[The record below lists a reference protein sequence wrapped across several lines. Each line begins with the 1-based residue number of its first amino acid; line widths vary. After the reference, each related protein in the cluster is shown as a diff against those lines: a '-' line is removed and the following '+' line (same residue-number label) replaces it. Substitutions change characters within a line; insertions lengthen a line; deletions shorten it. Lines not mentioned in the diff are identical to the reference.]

1 MLTWYFLPLVFGAP
15 LFIFAFIC
23 SPTGRLEE
31 YLNCM
36 DKIQKAVEYFQDN
49 SPDSPELNRVVG
61 RRSGSWQGWERDRQT
76 DMCRLPSCCKR
87 LVGLLPGEKGVWA
100 QLRKCSF
107 WLFFLS
113 LSPVVFL
120 LVVLSSCF
128 VQFGLVKA
136 YPARGV
142 ESIEL
147 PPEYL
152 LSVLQLLEQNVRSV
166 AIPLVN

>member
-61 RRSGSWQGWERDRQT
+61 CRSGSWQGWERDRQT
-76 DMCRLPSCCKR
+76 DMCCLPSCCKR

-107 WLFFLS
+107 WLFF
-113 LSPVVFL
+113 F
-120 LVVLSSCF
+120 
-128 VQFGLVKA
+128 
-136 YPARGV
+136 
-142 ESIEL
+142 
-147 PPEYL
+147 
-152 LSVLQLLEQNVRSV
+152 
-166 AIPLVN
+166 